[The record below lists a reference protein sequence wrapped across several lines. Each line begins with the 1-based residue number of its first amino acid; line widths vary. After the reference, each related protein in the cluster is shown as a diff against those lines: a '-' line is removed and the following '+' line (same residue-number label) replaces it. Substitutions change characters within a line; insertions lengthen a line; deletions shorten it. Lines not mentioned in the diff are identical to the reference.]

1 MEDNMKKSRLL
12 SAFAGI
18 ALLIAGCS
26 DLNDSGVVSGD
37 VTDKSAQ
44 AQSKM
49 ITVNVTSESD
59 LLTFPGASGASRTI
73 LPQAVNASDN
83 TAVKFYLEYKDTLSN
98 SPVSNPE
105 EIAFTADTG
114 STTKGTLTKT
124 FDVSVYSF
132 TLYCVPASAA
142 ISNSTTAKNN
152 AMFIGYANADLR
164 YADTI
169 SFYMTA
175 ENATGKGTVDLAIY
189 SSNENSTTDLWN
201 VPAGYTVTAGI
212 YSKVDNSLVYPTATP
227 KSLISTSP
235 LAAESAIEGAAFG
248 GSSTAVDSGSYNFVV
263 TFTDTTNN
271 NKSYEWSD
279 EIIILPNQKTDGN
292 VFVPEVIEKKPDAPS
307 SFFVAYADPLEKDA
321 AFYYA
326 EFAWSDNSN
335 NERSFEIDLVDVS
348 DNVDNTQGNATS
360 YVTSAIPASDSDWS
374 SALVSYTNPVPVT
387 YDWEAYQKSQYNP
400 NPGKYSLIKNNENA
414 MFLLELGKR
423 YLARIRAQNDVGYSD
438 YAYLHIPAKKADG
451 TYETGFADGT
461 GTIEFTEDATNAPDA
476 TSSITVTNTDYS
488 VRATAA
494 TALTMNVFD
503 EGSFTVNR
511 FRIRYN
517 LMDGELVGDEDAAT
531 PGTYTALA
539 DAASDVVYKTQHVG
553 ATGDPAGE
561 YIMNPDGNAAKSKYL
576 GTDGTEKE
584 DVLNLIKTDPS
595 GTRKFKRWLLKS
607 GNDEGNGVSPTGN
620 WYPATP
626 TGTAPATRDEP
637 DAYTGHTNLEL
648 YASYAVDSTL
658 NVEIADY
665 TAYNWADDDIML
677 NYKKV
682 GETAADDYPCK
693 SGGYVQI
700 SASTTGT
707 ITFKLQ
713 ESTKEYDNVSL
724 VIRSTSQKSGNG
736 FSVDWVRTNATYD
749 DTATPPAWSASPAAF
764 DVNVKPFKPG
774 KYECYLIGTSK
785 KYPNKQYKYTLTI
798 DLVD

>member
-1 MEDNMKKSRLL
+1 MKKSRLL

-142 ISNSTTAKNN
+142 ISNSTTAKSN

-175 ENATGKGTVDLAIY
+175 ENATGKGTVDLSIY
-189 SSNENSTTDLWN
+189 TSNENSTTNLWN
-201 VPAGYTVTAGI
+201 VPEGYTVTAGI
-212 YSKVDNSLVYPTATP
+212 YSKADNSLVYPPTP
-227 KSLISTSP
+227 KPLVATSP
-235 LAAESAIEGAAFG
+235 LQTASAINGAAFG
-248 GSSTAVDSGSYNFVV
+248 AASTTVDSGSYNFVV
-263 TFTDTTNN
+263 IFTDTANG

-279 EIIILPNQKTDGN
+279 EIIILPNQRTSGN

-307 SFFVAYADPLEKDA
+307 SFFVAYADPKNKDDNY
-321 AFYYA
+321 YYA

-348 DNVDNTQGNATS
+348 DDADNTQGNATP
-360 YVTSAIPASDSDWS
+360 YLTSPVPANDSDWS
-374 SALVSYTNPVPVT
+374 SMLTSYTNPTPVT
-387 YDWEAYQKSQYNP
+387 YDWEAYQKSPYNP
-400 NPGKYSLIKNNENA
+400 NSAKYSLIKNNENA
-414 MFLLELGKR
+414 LFHLELGRR
-423 YLARIRAQNDVGYSD
+423 YLARIRAKNDVGYSE
-438 YAYLHIPAKKADG
+438 YAYLHIAAKKADG

-461 GTIEFTEDATNAPDA
+461 GTIEFTEDAAAPDA
-476 TSSITVTNTDYS
+476 KSSITVANEFYS
-488 VRATAA
+488 ARATTA
-494 TALTMNVFD
+494 TALTMKVFD
-503 EGSFTVNR
+503 EGSFAVNR
-511 FRIRYN
+511 FRITYN
-517 LMDGELVGDEDAAT
+517 LMDGKLVGDEDAAT

-539 DAASDVVYKTQHVG
+539 DDASDVVYKTQHVG
-553 ATGDPAGE
+553 ATGDPSGE
-561 YIMNPDGNAAKSKYL
+561 YIMNPDGNSAKSKYL

-595 GTRKFKRWLLKS
+595 GTRKFKRWLLSS

-620 WYPATP
+620 WYPVTV

-665 TAYNWADDDIML
+665 TAFNWDDGDVVL
-677 NYKKV
+677 NYIKE
-682 GETAADDYPCK
+682 GDTTASDETCK
-693 SGGYVQI
+693 SGGYVQV

-724 VIRSTSQKSGNG
+724 VIRSTSQKSGEKG
-736 FSVDWVRTNATYD
+736 YSVDWVRTNATYD

>member
-1 MEDNMKKSRLL
+1 M
-12 SAFAGI
+12 
-18 ALLIAGCS
+18 
-26 DLNDSGVVSGD
+26 
-37 VTDKSAQ
+37 
-44 AQSKM
+44 
-49 ITVNVTSESD
+49 
-59 LLTFPGASGASRTI
+59 
-73 LPQAVNASDN
+73 
-83 TAVKFYLEYKDTLSN
+83 
-98 SPVSNPE
+98 
-105 EIAFTADTG
+105 
-114 STTKGTLTKT
+114 
-124 FDVSVYSF
+124 
-132 TLYCVPASAA
+132 
-142 ISNSTTAKNN
+142 
-152 AMFIGYANADLR
+152 
-164 YADTI
+164 
-169 SFYMTA
+169 
-175 ENATGKGTVDLAIY
+175 
-189 SSNENSTTDLWN
+189 
-201 VPAGYTVTAGI
+201 
-212 YSKVDNSLVYPTATP
+212 
-227 KSLISTSP
+227 
-235 LAAESAIEGAAFG
+235 
-248 GSSTAVDSGSYNFVV
+248 
-263 TFTDTTNN
+263 
-271 NKSYEWSD
+271 
-279 EIIILPNQKTDGN
+279 
-292 VFVPEVIEKKPDAPS
+292 
-307 SFFVAYADPLEKDA
+307 AYADPLEKDA

-461 GTIEFTEDATNAPDA
+461 GTIEFTEDAAAPDA
-476 TSSITVTNTDYS
+476 KSSITVANEFYS
-488 VRATAA
+488 ARATTA
-494 TALTMNVFD
+494 TALTMKVFD
-503 EGSFTVNR
+503 EGSFAVNR
-511 FRIRYN
+511 FRITYN
-517 LMDGELVGDEDAAT
+517 LMDGKLVGDEVAAT

-539 DAASDVVYKTQHVG
+539 GAASDVVYKTQHVG
-553 ATGDPAGE
+553 ATGDPSGE
-561 YIMNPDGNAAKSKYL
+561 YIMNPDGNSAKSKYL

-620 WYPATP
+620 WYPVTV

-637 DAYTGHTNLEL
+637 DAYTGHDNLEL

-665 TAYNWADDDIML
+665 TAFNWDDGDVVL
-677 NYKKV
+677 NYIKE
-682 GETAADDYPCK
+682 GDTTASDETCK
-693 SGGYVQI
+693 SGGYVQV

-724 VIRSTSQKSGNG
+724 VIRSTSQKSGEKG
-736 FSVDWVRTNATYD
+736 YSVDWVRTNATYD

>member
-1 MEDNMKKSRLL
+1 MKKSRLL

-59 LLTFPGASGASRTI
+59 LLTFPGVSGASRTI

-142 ISNSTTAKNN
+142 ISNSTTAKSN

-175 ENATGKGTVDLAIY
+175 ENATGKGTVDLSIY
-189 SSNENSTTDLWN
+189 TSNENSTTNLWN
-201 VPAGYTVTAGI
+201 VPEGYTVTAGI
-212 YSKVDNSLVYPTATP
+212 YSKADNSLVFPPTP
-227 KSLISTSP
+227 KPLVATSP
-235 LAAESAIEGAAFG
+235 LPTASAINGAAFG
-248 GSSTAVDSGSYNFVV
+248 AASTTVDSGSYNFVV
-263 TFTDTTNN
+263 IFTDTANG

-279 EIIILPNQKTDGN
+279 EIIILPNQRTSGN

-307 SFFVAYADPLEKDA
+307 SFFVAYADPKNKDDNY
-321 AFYYA
+321 YYA

-348 DNVDNTQGNATS
+348 DDADNTQGNATP
-360 YVTSAIPASDSDWS
+360 YLTSPVPASDSDWS
-374 SALVSYTNPVPVT
+374 SMLTSYTNPTPVT

-438 YAYLHIPAKKADG
+438 YAYLHIAAKKADG

-461 GTIEFTEDATNAPDA
+461 GTIEFTEDAAAPDA
-476 TSSITVTNTDYS
+476 KSSITVANEFYS
-488 VRATAA
+488 ARATTA
-494 TALTMNVFD
+494 TALTMKVFD

-511 FRIRYN
+511 FRITYN
-517 LMDGELVGDEDAAT
+517 LMDGKLVGDEDAAT

-553 ATGDPAGE
+553 ATGDPSGE
-561 YIMNPDGNAAKSKYL
+561 YIMNPDGNSAKSKYL

-595 GTRKFKRWLLKS
+595 GTRKFKRWLLSS

-620 WYPATP
+620 WYPVTV

-637 DAYTGHTNLEL
+637 DAYTGHHNLEL

-665 TAYNWADDDIML
+665 TAFNWDDGDVVLSYI
-677 NYKKV
+677 KE
-682 GETAADDYPCK
+682 GDTTASDETCE

-707 ITFKLQ
+707 ITFRLQ

-724 VIRSTSQKSGNG
+724 VIRSTSQKSGEKG
-736 FSVDWVRTNATYD
+736 YSVDWVRTNATYD